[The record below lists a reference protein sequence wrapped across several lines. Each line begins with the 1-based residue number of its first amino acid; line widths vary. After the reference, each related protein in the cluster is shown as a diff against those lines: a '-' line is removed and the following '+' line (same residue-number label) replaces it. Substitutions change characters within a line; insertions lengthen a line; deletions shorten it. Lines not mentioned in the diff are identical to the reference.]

1 MIRKCLLDFLTPQY
15 TPDGG
20 VYYRCTNGGNNYA
33 VAIDI
38 TEASSVEQVILQ
50 TYKAYLSLGPYCQS
64 CPMNSTSESQC
75 GQCAENIGD
84 PSLS

>member
-1 MIRKCLLDFLTPQY
+1 MIRKCLLDFLTLQY

-20 VYYRCTNGGNNYA
+20 VYYRCTNGSNNYA

-50 TYKAYLSLGPYCQS
+50 TYKAYLSLGSYCQS
-64 CPMNSTSESQC
+64 CPMGTTGKQ
-75 GQCAENIGD
+75 Q
-84 PSLS
+84 